1 MSNLSAKAA
10 RIAKAKKRARAFL
23 SAQSTVEFSTHPIL
37 DHSGLTEAINTL
49 ILKERVPGTAAEW
62 LTAITSEL
70 KEVESR
76 RLTPLTTDEIAAI
89 PRGTAVRLRMRLVRK
104 KDGRFKARLLVQGFR
119 EPITWDVGGSD
130 SPTASLVSVRSLLF
144 MRGYKHDVISSIDV
158 STAFLQADEYEPDAI
173 TRHVYYQPG
182 PHMPRVYYKLRGC
195 LYGQRTA
202 SMEWYRTPCAHLVSE
217 GFRVGKNDP
226 CVYVNPITKVRL
238 VVVVDDI
245 LCRGSCKATEAFYT
259 ALAARFKVQ
268 EPTFLTLTSIITY
281 CGLDISLTETLQKGQ
296 HPKSCISISQKDD
309 MEAFLAE
316 IPGLPSLKAVNNP
329 MPSKYAFMSNP
340 ELLSGED
347 IDTYRSYVGV
357 LNYYACTLRYD
368 IAYPTSR
375 LSQFSAHPTIGS
387 MTALMHVLAYLK
399 CHTDFAIH
407 GNMHNDT
414 DAHIMDHTTTYSDSH
429 HAGLRAY
436 DSHSQSGMFI
446 LLNGVPVCWKSNKQV
461 SISTSSACAEIYALS
476 DAVKYSRLFQW
487 RGQELGMDIPNP
499 ISVQV
504 DNMQAKSLASST
516 CLDSK
521 LRGIFD
527 IREDWVLELRQRDEL
542 FVDYVQS
549 EHNIAD
555 LLTKSH
561 TTARYQQLLGKIGD
575 KANTRHLQKES
586 IKLQAAFIAVAA
598 GAA

>member
-1 MSNLSAKAA
+1 
-10 RIAKAKKRARAFL
+10 
-23 SAQSTVEFSTHPIL
+23 
-37 DHSGLTEAINTL
+37 
-49 ILKERVPGTAAEW
+49 
-62 LTAITSEL
+62 
-70 KEVESR
+70 
-76 RLTPLTTDEIAAI
+76 
-89 PRGTAVRLRMRLVRK
+89 MRLVRK

-182 PHMPRVYYKLRGC
+182 PNMPRVYYKLRGC

-202 SMEWYRTPCAHLVSE
+202 SMEWYRTLCTHLVSE

-245 LCRGSCKATEAFYT
+245 LCRGSRQATEAFYT
-259 ALAARFKVQ
+259 SLAARFKVQ

-281 CGLDISLTETLQKGQ
+281 CGLDISLTETLTKGQ
-296 HPKSCISISQKDD
+296 HPKFCISISQKDD

-407 GNMHNDT
+407 GTMHNDT
-414 DAHIMDHTTTYSDSH
+414 DDHNMDHVTTYSDSD

-436 DSHSQSGMFI
+436 DCHSQSGMFI

-516 CLDSK
+516 CLHSK

-575 KANTRHLQKES
+575 KANIRHLRNES